1 MQSKFKIICISIVLF
16 FAVPLICFSG
26 DPLIYKISEQLS
38 EQLSEQASGH
48 HFPSLIQSIQ
58 FKNDIEY
65 CNIKIPLDRQEV
77 KERLEKEMLLA
88 VWDRPQVILW
98 IKRAARF
105 FPHVEEILK
114 SYGLPLD
121 LKYMP
126 LIESALR
133 PHAGSS
139 KGAIGYWQFLKSTG
153 RRYGLRIDS
162 QVDERRNLV
171 KSTHAACKYLKA
183 LEKQFGSYL
192 LALSAY
198 NMGEYGLKK
207 EIEVQKTHD
216 FFSLYLP
223 LETQRYAFKI
233 ICAKLI
239 LENQE
244 SYGFFL
250 KESDLYPLFT
260 FDKVNFKSDFKIPIS
275 LIAKAAGVSFK
286 SIKDYNPELRGYY
299 LDKGAIT
306 ILIPKGKAKGF
317 KQSFTAHYN
326 HWEKTVKIEFHIV
339 KTGESLTGI
348 ADKYRISFPL
358 LLKLNNLSVKSM
370 IHPGDRLVIE

>member
-1 MQSKFKIICISIVLF
+1 MT
-16 FAVPLICFSG
+16 
-26 DPLIYKISEQLS
+26 EQI
-38 EQLSEQASGH
+38 SEQASGR

-58 FKNDIEY
+58 FKDDIEY
-65 CNIKIPLDRQEV
+65 CNIKIPLDRQEI

-88 VWDRPQVILW
+88 LGDRPQVILW

-105 FPHVEEILK
+105 FPHVENILK
-114 SYGLPLD
+114 KYELPLD
-121 LKYMP
+121 LKYVP

-139 KGAIGYWQFLKSTG
+139 KGAVGYWQFLRSTG

-162 QVDERRNLV
+162 QVDERRNIF

-183 LEKQFGSYL
+183 LEKQFGTYL

-207 EIEVQKTHD
+207 EIEAQNNNN

-223 LETQRYAFKI
+223 LQTQRYAFKI
-233 ICAKLI
+233 ISAKLI

-250 KESDLYPLFT
+250 KKSDLYPLFT
-260 FDKVNFKSDFKIPIS
+260 FDKVNFKSDFQIPIS
-275 LIAKAAGVSFK
+275 LIAKAADIPFK
-286 SIKDYNPELRGYY
+286 TIKDYNPELRGYY

-317 KQSFTAHYN
+317 KQSFTVHYKN
-326 HWEKTVKIEFHIV
+326 WEKTVKTRFHIV
-339 KTGESLTGI
+339 KRGESLIGI
-348 ADKYRISFPL
+348 AKKYRISFSS
-358 LLKLNNLSVKSM
+358 LLKLNNLSTKGM

>member
-1 MQSKFKIICISIVLF
+1 MQLKSKIICISIIVF
-16 FAVPLICFSG
+16 FAAPLIGLYG
-26 DPLIYKISEQLS
+26 DPLPVRI
-38 EQLSEQASGH
+38 SEQASEYH
-48 HFPSLIQSIQ
+48 LPSLIQSIQ
-58 FKNDIEY
+58 FENDIEY
-65 CNIKIPLDRQEV
+65 CNIKIPVDRQEV

-88 VWDRPQVILW
+88 LWDRPQVILW

-105 FPHVEEILK
+105 FPHVENILK
-114 SYGLPLD
+114 IYGLPLD
-121 LKYMP
+121 LKYVP

-139 KGAIGYWQFLKSTG
+139 KGAVGYWQFLKSTG

-162 QVDERRNLV
+162 QVDERRNIL
-171 KSTHAACKYLKA
+171 KSTHAACKYLKD
-183 LEKQFGSYL
+183 LEEQFGSYL

-207 EIEVQKTHD
+207 EIEIQKNYD

-244 SYGFFL
+244 SYGYFL
-250 KESDLYPLFT
+250 KKSDLYPVFT
-260 FDKVNFKSDFKIPIS
+260 FDKVNFKSDFQIPIS
-275 LIAKAAGVSFK
+275 LIAKAADLPFK
-286 SIKDYNPELRGYY
+286 TIKDYNPELRGYY

-317 KQSFTAHYN
+317 KQSFTAHYKN
-326 HWEKTVKIEFHIV
+326 WEKTVKIRFHMV
-339 KTGESLTGI
+339 RTGESLIGI
-348 ADKYRISFPL
+348 ANKYRMSFSS
-358 LLKLNNLSVKSM
+358 LLKLNNLSIKSM